1 MKKTLLTLTVSTLI
15 IGAGLTGCN
24 TPVEKIEKAQENV
37 TESKAALEK
46 VEADYTTDMVK
57 FRKNS
62 DERIAAN
69 QKNLDEFNEQIA
81 KEKKVAKTE
90 YKRKITELE
99 KKNSDMKKR
108 MDDYKAEGKENW
120 EKFKTEFNRDMEELG
135 EAFKGLTTKKNK

>member
-57 FRKNS
+57 FRKDS

-69 QKNLDEFNEQIA
+69 QKNLDEFNERIA
-81 KEKKVAKTE
+81 KEKKVAKTV
-90 YKRKITELE
+90 KVDHGIL
-99 KKNSDMKKR
+99 
-108 MDDYKAEGKENW
+108 AEGTIKE
-120 EKFKTEFNRDMEELG
+120 G
-135 EAFKGLTTKKNK
+135 PVAKKPAAKKPVAAKKPATPKK